1 MKIELRE
8 TAFDA
13 LQELQQYQQDTV
25 TREFAGKYGAMVNF
39 IGTMRDFNEGD
50 AVSAMTLEHYP
61 GMTEKV
67 LTELCDVSMIHWDLL
82 DILIMHRYGEIK
94 PDDNIVLIA
103 VWSAH
108 RQDAFSA
115 CRFLIES
122 LKSKAPFWKRET
134 RSSGKRW
141 VDKNTPG

>member
-8 TAFDA
+8 ASFDA
-13 LQELQQYQQDTV
+13 LQVLDSYQKAELS
-25 TREFAGKYGAMVNF
+25 RNFPGKYGACTSF

-50 AVSAMTLEHYP
+50 SVTAMHLEHYP

-67 LTELCDVSMIHWDLL
+67 LKELCDVSMIHWDLL
-82 DILIMHRYGEIK
+82 DILLVHRVGDIK
-94 PDDNIVLIA
+94 PDENIVLIA

-108 RQDAFSA
+108 RGDAFES

-134 RSSGKRW
+134 LSSGERW
-141 VDKNTPG
+141 VEKNTRS